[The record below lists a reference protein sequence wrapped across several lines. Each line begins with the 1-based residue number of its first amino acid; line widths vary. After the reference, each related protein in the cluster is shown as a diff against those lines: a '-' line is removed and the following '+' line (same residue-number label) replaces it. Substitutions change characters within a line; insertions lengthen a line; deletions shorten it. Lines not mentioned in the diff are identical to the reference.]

1 MMSFVRILFER
12 FIFWCLLIRTHRSGN
27 LVRCIVCC
35 EQVLLFQLRFAM
47 ASFDESCDLHPT
59 VVNIELRLAWDGA
72 WYPFDAQGD
81 EKKNT
86 GYYGESAEH
95 LWQLAKQRTRG
106 AVIFSIS
113 CGATESNDKCVGF

>member
-1 MMSFVRILFER
+1 
-12 FIFWCLLIRTHRSGN
+12 
-27 LVRCIVCC
+27 
-35 EQVLLFQLRFAM
+35 M

-72 WYPFDAQGD
+72 WYPFDARGD
-81 EKKNT
+81 EKSFT

-106 AVIFSIS
+106 AVIFSIP